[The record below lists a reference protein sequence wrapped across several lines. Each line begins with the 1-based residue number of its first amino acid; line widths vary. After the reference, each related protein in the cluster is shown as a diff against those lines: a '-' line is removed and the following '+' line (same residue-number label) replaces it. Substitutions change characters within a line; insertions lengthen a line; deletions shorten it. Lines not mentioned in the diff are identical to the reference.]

1 MDKSKLIAIGAL
13 LALGGLLLFSKMRDP
28 ALPPSDDDDH
38 DHDPQPTAVVK
49 QAAPSTSKTPLAPGT
64 APATDPQVPVT
75 ELKIIDERVGT
86 GPVAKIGDQLSMN
99 YRGTLLNGAEF
110 DSSYG
115 RAPFDVAIG
124 TGQVIKGWDQG
135 IPGMKVGG
143 KRKLI
148 IPAELAYG
156 ERSPSEKIPAN
167 SPLQFEVEL
176 LSVNGKTS

>member
-1 MDKSKLIAIGAL
+1 MDKSKLIAIVAL
-13 LALGGLLLFSKMRDP
+13 VALGGLLLFSKMRDP
-28 ALPPSDDDDH
+28 ALPPSHDDDDH
-38 DHDPQPTAVVK
+38 GPQPTAVVHTP
-49 QAAPSTSKTPLAPGT
+49 APSTPGT
-64 APATDPQVPVT
+64 APATGTQAPVT

-86 GPVAKIGDQLSMN
+86 GPVAKVGDDLTMN
-99 YRGTLLNGAEF
+99 YRGTLLNGEEF

-115 RAPFDVAIG
+115 RAPFDVTIG

-135 IPGMKVGG
+135 IPGMRVGG

-148 IPAELAYG
+148 IPSDMAYG
-156 ERSPSEKIPAN
+156 EQGSPPKIPAN